1 MTDCRDAVERMGS
14 VRVICE
20 KEDLEDC
27 HTCLCVFPFD
37 VEGGLASPDLETV
50 SLGHVVGDTGN

>member
-1 MTDCRDAVERMGS
+1 MIDCRDVVERMGL

-27 HTCLCVFPFD
+27 YICFCVFFFD
-37 VEGGLASPDLETV
+37 VEGGLIFFVLEMV
-50 SLGHVVGDTGN
+50 LLGYVVGDIGN